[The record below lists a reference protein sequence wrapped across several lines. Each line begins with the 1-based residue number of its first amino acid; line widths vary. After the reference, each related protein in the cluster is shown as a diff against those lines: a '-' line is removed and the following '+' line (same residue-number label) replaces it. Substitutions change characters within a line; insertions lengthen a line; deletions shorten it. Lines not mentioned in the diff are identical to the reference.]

1 MPSSNTVFYCKCT
14 MPLIYKIC
22 SNILLKTGFSMA
34 SIFELIIVFAVVIL
48 FVFFGKICVV
58 FAVVILFVF
67 FRKVCGP
74 ARVQQVQIV
83 RLAHPLHC
91 WSASPVDKQIPE
103 FHFDNHVHCSPTEMQ
118 HDQLQVFVETLQKV
132 QRTRGIE
139 PLNFI
144 FSS

>member
-1 MPSSNTVFYCKCT
+1 MSQRSDELHLQNVT

-22 SNILLKTGFSMA
+22 TNILLKTGFSIA
-34 SIFELIIVFAVVIL
+34 SIFELIIVFAVVMLFVFFGNLSVAFAVVIL
-48 FVFFGKICVV
+48 FVFFGKVCVV

-103 FHFDNHVHCSPTEMQ
+103 FHFDNYVHC
-118 HDQLQVFVETLQKV
+118 
-132 QRTRGIE
+132 
-139 PLNFI
+139 
-144 FSS
+144 

>member
-1 MPSSNTVFYCKCT
+1 

-22 SNILLKTGFSMA
+22 TNILLKTGFSIA

-48 FVFFGKICVV
+48 FEFFRNLCVVFVVVILFVFFGKVCVV
-58 FAVVILFVF
+58 FAVLILFVF

-103 FHFDNHVHCSPTEMQ
+103 FHYDNYVHC
-118 HDQLQVFVETLQKV
+118 
-132 QRTRGIE
+132 
-139 PLNFI
+139 
-144 FSS
+144 

>member
-1 MPSSNTVFYCKCT
+1 

-22 SNILLKTGFSMA
+22 TNILLKTGFSIA
-34 SIFELIIVFAVVIL
+34 SIFELIIVFAVVMLFVFFGNLSVAFAVVIL
-48 FVFFGKICVV
+48 FVFFGKVCVVFAVVILFVFFGKVCVV

-103 FHFDNHVHCSPTEMQ
+103 FHFDNHIRC
-118 HDQLQVFVETLQKV
+118 
-132 QRTRGIE
+132 
-139 PLNFI
+139 
-144 FSS
+144 

>member
-1 MPSSNTVFYCKCT
+1 M
-14 MPLIYKIC
+14 
-22 SNILLKTGFSMA
+22 
-34 SIFELIIVFAVVIL
+34 IL
-48 FVFFGKICVV
+48 FVFFGNICIV
-58 FAVVILFVF
+58 FAVLILFVF
-67 FRKVCGP
+67 FGKVCGP

-118 HDQLQVFVETLQKV
+118 HDQLQVFVEILQKV

-144 FSS
+144 FSSYSCRRLISSVGAGDSFKILTKLQLKNLDQNYSNWFSSAKFC